1 VKPRIVVVGSS
12 NTDIVVRVPRLPAR
26 GETVLGSQSIMAAGG
41 KGANQAVAA
50 ARLGAQVTLV
60 AKLGRDMFG
69 RAALQGYEAEGINV
83 EYIGWDDEAASGVA
97 LIMVDETGENA
108 IAVASGANGR
118 LAPADVAPAES
129 AIAEADVLLLQM
141 EIPLES
147 VRLAAQMARRHGV
160 GVILNPAPAGP
171 LPDDLLS
178 LVDILTPNETEAA
191 TLTGVPLAS
200 PDQANEVAGLL
211 LSRGP
216 AAVVITLGAQGALVA
231 KGDQMTQVP
240 SFAVTPVDTTAAGDA
255 FNGAL
260 AVAWAQ
266 GTDLTEAVRYA
277 NAAGALSVTKLGAQP
292 SLPTAEEVQQFL
304 SVARPS
310 RSRETR

>member
-12 NTDIVVRVPRLPAR
+12 DTDMVERVPHLPAA
-26 GETVLGSQSIMAAGG
+26 GETVLGRKSVVAAGG

-50 ARLGAQVTLV
+50 VRLGSEVTLV
-60 AKLGRDMFG
+60 ARLGRDMFG
-69 RAALQGYEAEGINV
+69 QVALQGYKAEGINV
-83 EYIGWDDEAASGVA
+83 DYIAWDDEAASGVA
-97 LIMVDETGENA
+97 LIMVDEAGENA
-108 IAVASGANGR
+108 IAVATGANGR
-118 LAPADVAPAES
+118 LSPDGVAPAES

-171 LPDDLLS
+171 LPDDLLA

-191 TLTGVPLAS
+191 RLAGVPLAS
-200 PDQANEVAGLL
+200 PDQAREVARLL
-211 LSRGP
+211 LSCGP

-231 KGDQMTQVP
+231 KGDQVTQVS
-240 SFAVTPVDTTAAGDA
+240 SFAVTAVDTTAAGDA

-277 NAAGALSVTKLGAQP
+277 SAAGALSVTKLGAQP
-292 SLPTAEEVQQFL
+292 SLPTAEGVEQFL
-304 SVARPS
+304 SVARLS
-310 RSRETR
+310 RSRETG